1 MMENRVWFGAG
12 AGRRPGLDGVTDEPS
27 HIHLPRRRRGV
38 RHDDRVPSAARSAY
52 VGDEGHR
59 GHAQLAAE
67 EA

>member
-1 MMENRVWFGAG
+1 MIENKDWFDAG
-12 AGRRPGLDGVTDEPS
+12 AGRRPGLDGATDEPS

-38 RHDDRVPSAARSAY
+38 RPDDRVPSAARSAY

-59 GHAQLAAE
+59 RHARLAAE